1 MDLNIDQDLSEKRDV
16 RPTFLTV
23 LCILSFITLGF
34 SVLTAISQISGG
46 PLTKLEMAKQKI
58 EMSKLVAQ
66 LDSSEM
72 DSMVDFMDNM
82 MSMTQKLNDHFYG
95 VLAVS
100 ILTIALGFFG
110 VLSMWRG
117 SKLGFHLYIIYS
129 LIGTAHVY
137 IFVSPSIVPSLMIY
151 TNLGLSAIFV
161 FMYSRNLKWMK

>member
-1 MDLNIDQDLSEKRDV
+1 
-16 RPTFLTV
+16 
-23 LCILSFITLGF
+23 
-34 SVLTAISQISGG
+34 
-46 PLTKLEMAKQKI
+46 
-58 EMSKLVAQ
+58 
-66 LDSSEM
+66 
-72 DSMVDFMDNM
+72 MVDFMDNM
-82 MSMTQKLNDHFYG
+82 MLMTQKLNDHFYG

-100 ILTIALGFFG
+100 ILTIVVGFFG